1 MNENPKMH
9 RRLEDR
15 LAAAKAGK
23 SLRIVVQGKCK
34 VCRRR
39 SADVPATKTQ
49 VMAWFGSGSTEGFLK
64 YEIRMLKTGVH
75 RDCQKV
81 EDARKAGKKVAAPK
95 MREVADCGPKTLA
108 HMEKVMQKRK
118 KKAAAA

>member
-23 SLRIVVQGKCK
+23 SLQIVVPGNCRVCK
-34 VCRRR
+34 RR
-39 SADVPATKTQ
+39 AAAVPATRTQ
-49 VMAWFGSGSTEGFLK
+49 VMEWFTNQSTKGFLK
-64 YEIRMLKTGVH
+64 YEIRMLTTGVH

-81 EDARKAGKKVAAPK
+81 EDGVKVKAPAKPEQPLNTVQQVIAIAERAHVQKVLNRRRKVA
-95 MREVADCGPKTLA
+95 
-108 HMEKVMQKRK
+108 
-118 KKAAAA
+118 